1 MSACGCVHLRGPPE
15 NPALVRFTVSS
26 HSPNLRRN
34 VCTTGLN
41 EVCSARCIISPTPN
55 TLLHG
60 ASGQTRASYAVTP
73 VSCPP
78 RKSRTGPRGPQLPP
92 ALSPRCSG
100 YIQTFSSHEV
110 WLKPSSKVALLPG
123 GISGGLSGSLW
134 WDRCPWLLLIFCP
147 LLVTALLGLAR
158 SAQSYCGSES
168 KGRGSGLQDL

>member
-92 ALSPRCSG
+92 ALSPRCLGARGS
-100 YIQTFSSHEV
+100 YRQDS
-110 WLKPSSKVALLPG
+110 LLLLPP
-123 GISGGLSGSLW
+123 SL
-134 WDRCPWLLLIFCP
+134 
-147 LLVTALLGLAR
+147 G
-158 SAQSYCGSES
+158 
-168 KGRGSGLQDL
+168 